1 MELDQGVSQRIAVL
15 RGRHLINRVVLKIRS
30 NGEGECAS
38 LGRPS
43 ESDTGSA
50 NYLAVRTFYKPM
62 HKSAIIISAYD
73 F

>member
-1 MELDQGVSQRIAVL
+1 MELDHGVSQRIAVL
-15 RGRHLINRVVLKIRS
+15 RGRHLINRVVLQ
-30 NGEGECAS
+30 GEGERAS

-62 HKSAIIISAYD
+62 HIKCNN
-73 F
+73 